1 MVPIWGRKEVENKN
15 FNDSTKNT
23 NGANLRKK
31 INHWPPGDD
40 PSAVSLEADD
50 DVGELEISLL
60 LQMGQDTRTEED
72 LALPQAVQGG
82 VQIQG
87 FDLHFGVG

>member
-1 MVPIWGRKEVENKN
+1 M
-15 FNDSTKNT
+15 
-23 NGANLRKK
+23 
-31 INHWPPGDD
+31 
-40 PSAVSLEADD
+40 SLEADD

-72 LALPQAVQGG
+72 LALTQAVQGG

-87 FDLHFGVG
+87 FDLHFGVGSINTYELKP